1 MFLNLPVQTLHGS
14 LLISD
19 LSRRSTDEDETASDT
34 EVRTP
39 IILDKLSKDFEPIAR
54 DQRRE
59 SDVFLVKLASRT
71 VKEWDNLA
79 RAH

>member
-1 MFLNLPVQTLHGS
+1 L
-14 LLISD
+14 
-19 LSRRSTDEDETASDT
+19 
-34 EVRTP
+34 

-59 SDVFLVKLASRT
+59 SDVFLVKLASGT

-79 RAH
+79 WAH